1 MQQVKIGVII
11 LGRASEIAGTN
22 YVELDLPMGARLR
35 DLIKALGEKT
45 NPTLSDRYFK
55 GHYIFVVYINGIPVD
70 DPDIEIKEGDR
81 ITLITPEM
89 GG

>member
-1 MQQVKIGVII
+1 MVI

-22 YVELDLPMGARLR
+22 YVEVELPPGARLR

-45 NPTLSDRYFK
+45 NPVLSDRYFK
-55 GHYIFVVYINGIPVD
+55 GHYIFVVYLNGIPVD
-70 DPDIEIKEGDR
+70 NPDLEIKEGDR
-81 ITLITPEM
+81 VTLITPEM

>member
-1 MQQVKIGVII
+1 MKVGVVI

-22 YVELDLPMGARLR
+22 YIELDLPKGARLR
-35 DLIKALGEKT
+35 DLIRKIGEKT
-45 NPTLSDRYFK
+45 NPILADRYFK
-55 GHYIFVVYINGIPVD
+55 GHYIFVVYINGLPVD
-70 DPDIEIKEGDR
+70 DPDFEIKEGDR